1 MSNKPVQPDPE
12 ETHADLLATL
22 AAGRELGPEMDKA
35 LAESYIQRHPEL
47 AGKQQQAV
55 VAQPAPQRAITPD
68 VVGLAGMGI
77 GVVAYL
83 AVLAASGGHLWW
95 MFWPIMAWSGW
106 RWGWWGHHGGRDQ
119 MRQAR
124 YEARAERYR
133 ARAARW
139 GYYNGQGYPQAPEPQ
154 PQQPLPQQSE
164 AQVSAPAPVRAPIP
178 GYPLPPPPPPVP
190 APASVTPTAQQSQ
203 PLLETR
209 PSDVPPLNPAG

>member
-1 MSNKPVQPDPE
+1 MSNKPVQPNPE

-47 AGKQQQAV
+47 AGKQQAV
-55 VAQPAPQRAITPD
+55 VAQPEQQRQLSPD

-119 MRQAR
+119 LRQAR

-139 GYYNGQGYPQAPEPQ
+139 GYYSGQENPQAPEPQ
-154 PQQPLPQQSE
+154 QHSQQ
-164 AQVSAPAPVRAPIP
+164 QVSAPAPARTPIP
-178 GYPLPPPPPPVP
+178 GHPLPPPPASAPVPVP
-190 APASVTPTAQQSQ
+190 AAPTAQPSQVQ
-203 PLLETR
+203 PLPETR
-209 PSDVPPLNPAG
+209 PSDVPPVNPAG